1 MKRLIQR
8 ALNSVLRNHATRT
21 VALTFA
27 YAVVLSLTFLLAYGL
42 RFDFDVPDWLL
53 PTILSV
59 CCITVLIQMFCLY
72 AFDQFD
78 GLLSYFGRPDLKRLV
93 FACTMAAVLLGALR
107 LTIGVQVAP
116 PRGVLLI
123 DYMMSIGVL
132 AAMRL
137 SFRRIRL
144 LSAEKPLHG
153 PAKRNRVAIYGAGD
167 CGAMLARE
175 FLAKPWLGIQVV
187 AFFDDERDSWS
198 SIHGI
203 PVIGPPEGISE
214 LKDKLRLNELIIA
227 EPSAGPKRVREIV
240 HLTRECGLDCRIVP
254 SVDQIATGQCS
265 VTNLR
270 PIAIQDLLGRA
281 PVEVDG
287 ELVREVLE
295 GQTVLVTGAGG
306 SIGSELCRQI
316 MTYGPATLIF
326 LDRSEPQLFVI
337 EQELR
342 ARNDSVAL
350 VSVVADIARPAR
362 MRKIFDCYRPQV
374 VFHAAAH
381 KHVPLME
388 LQPEEAISNNLFGT
402 ALLADL
408 ADEFGVDRFVLISSD
423 KAVNP
428 TNVMG
433 ATKRAAEL
441 YVQSLATM
449 ETSTKYMAVRFGN
462 VLGSSG
468 SVVPTFERQIANG
481 GPITVTHPDVTRF
494 FMTIS
499 EAVSLVLQSSALGKG
514 GDIFVLDMGKP
525 VRIVDLAVQ
534 MIALAGLKPHS
545 DIEIAFTG
553 LRPGEKLYEELSH
566 GGEEVTSTAHPK
578 IARLLAPPLPHSY
591 IAQSL
596 RHLMEALDAGSE
608 SERLKSALAR
618 MLPDY
623 RPAPKPLTLQL
634 TPTLLIDPA
643 LAPEA

>member
-1 MKRLIQR
+1 MLGY
-8 ALNSVLRNHATRT
+8 VLRNYATRT
-21 VALTFA
+21 VALTFL
-27 YAVVLSLTFLLAYGL
+27 YAAVLAITYLLAFEL
-42 RFDFDVPDWLL
+42 RFDFDVPAWLT
-53 PTILSV
+53 PTIWSV
-59 CCITVLIQMFCLY
+59 CAITVGTQLICMFV
-72 AFDQFD
+72 FDQFD
-78 GLLSYFGRPDLKRLV
+78 GLLSYFSRPDLKRLV
-93 FACTMAAVLLGALR
+93 FACTLAAAVLGIIR
-107 LTIGVQVAP
+107 LSFGVYLAP

-132 AAMRL
+132 SGMRL

-144 LSAEKPLHG
+144 LSADRPVSG
-153 PAKRNRVAIYGAGD
+153 PARRHRIAIFGAGD

-175 FLAKPWLGIQVV
+175 CLSKPWLGIHAV
-187 AFFDDERDSWS
+187 AFFDDKRSRA
-198 SIHGI
+198 SIHGV
-203 PVIGPPEGISE
+203 PVLGAPEGIAE
-214 LKDKLRLNELIIA
+214 LKEKLQLDELIIA
-227 EPSAGPKRVREIV
+227 DPSASPKRVRDV
-240 HLTRECGLDCRIVP
+240 VKLARESRLPCRTVP
-254 SVDQIATGQCS
+254 SMDQLATGQCS

-270 PIAIQDLLGRA
+270 PIAIQDLLGRD
-281 PVEVDG
+281 PVEVEG
-287 ELVREVLE
+287 ELVREVIE
-295 GQTVLVTGAGG
+295 GRTVLVTGAGG

-316 MTYGPATLIF
+316 MSYDPAALVF

-342 ARNDSVAL
+342 ARNEGVAL
-350 VSVVADIARPAR
+350 TSIVADIARPNR
-362 MRKIFDCYRPQV
+362 MRNIFRCYRPQV

-388 LQPEEAISNNLFGT
+388 LQPEEAIYNNIFGT
-402 ALLADL
+402 ALVADL
-408 ADEFGVDRFVLISSD
+408 ASEFKVERFVLISSD

-441 YVQSLATM
+441 YVQSLATKQ
-449 ETSTKYMAVRFGN
+449 TQTKFMAVRFGN

-525 VRIVDLAVQ
+525 VRIVDLALQ
-534 MIALAGLKPHS
+534 MIALAGLTPHQ

-566 GGEEVTSTAHPK
+566 GGEQVTSTVHPK
-578 IARLLAPPLPHSY
+578 IARMLAPPLPHSY
-591 IAQSL
+591 IAAFL
-596 RHLMEALDAGSE
+596 RDLMQALDDGTDGDG
-608 SERLKSALAR
+608 LKQVLAKT
-618 MLPDY
+618 LPDY
-623 RPAPKPLTLQL
+623 RPAPKLPPLAAPPLLVSPLL
-634 TPTLLIDPA
+634 TP
-643 LAPEA
+643 EA